1 MSEGDEPV
9 LTERRDGILLITL
22 NRPEARNAVNAA
34 VAEGVAAALD
44 DLDADDELSVGV
56 LTGAGKGFSSGM
68 DLKAGARR
76 NKLLGLWVADRLGIT
91 GDAAAAYAKEVIAA
105 EFDGTGDNGV
115 IRKVMGDFGS
125 KGFTLDEVELRAKMT
140 ELMAEAIAQVK
151 AGV

>member
-1 MSEGDEPV
+1 MELSFTVVSAALRAVV
-9 LTERRDGILLITL
+9 LAIFSRYLSIKGGR
-22 NRPEARNAVNAA
+22 RNASRFQLRSLKAMTTFDKREEA
-34 VAEGVAAALD
+34 FEKKFAI
-44 DLDADDELSVGV
+44 DEEQ
-56 LTGAGKGFSSGM
+56 KF
-68 DLKAGARR
+68 KAGARR

-125 KGFTLDEVELRAKMT
+125 KGVTLDEVELRAKMT
-140 ELMAEAIAQVK
+140 ELMVEAIAQVK